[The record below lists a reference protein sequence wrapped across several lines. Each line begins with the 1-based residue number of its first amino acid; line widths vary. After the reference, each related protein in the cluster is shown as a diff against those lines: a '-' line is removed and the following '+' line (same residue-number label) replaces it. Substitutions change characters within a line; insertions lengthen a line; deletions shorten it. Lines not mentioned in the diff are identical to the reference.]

1 MPLMLVDLNVKE
13 FQETE
18 RSLMVQNCVQQMSGD
33 GCGWICRSTTDG
45 GHTASPSRSG
55 LSPVCTPSE
64 RLPGTRGRVA
74 IVICYSLEV
83 EFVL

>member
-1 MPLMLVDLNVKE
+1 MLKDKYLLCLFNKHVKE

-33 GCGWICRSTTDG
+33 GCGWSCRSTSDG
-45 GHTASPSRSG
+45 VHVVSPSRSG

-74 IVICYSLEV
+74 TVICYSV
-83 EFVL
+83 